1 MAEELTLKV
10 TGMTCGGCESAIRRV
25 LSMVDGVT
33 SVTASHQAG
42 EVKVVFEPS
51 KTNRAKIEQAIE
63 TAGYEVAA

>member
-1 MAEELTLKV
+1 MAETLTLKV
-10 TGMTCGGCESAIRRV
+10 SGMTCGGCESAIRRV

-33 SVTASHQAG
+33 SATPSHQAG
-42 EVKVVFEPS
+42 EVKVVFDAS